1 MAAPCGNPILLQFLQ
16 DWYTSARDL
25 NEKKAPGLKK
35 ALESMR
41 ACPIPFAHPSEAQ
54 QLAHIGPKLV
64 ERLTTAMTEY
74 CITNGLPAPV
84 KPRGAKKRSTAAAIG
99 DHLAAQQEE
108 ENAPKR
114 RRTAP
119 SRMYVPAYRSG
130 GWAILLALHE
140 AEEEGGR
147 NFIGLHKEA
156 LIERA
161 QPYCNTSFDAPEA
174 AGGWYTAWNSVN
186 TLLGKNYVYVNNR
199 PKRYRLTE
207 MGMEVADGIVQAEKA
222 KENDNDGAA
231 PPPPARSGSAASRA
245 RTAVRASPNLPGR
258 WEESE
263 VEVEVQNNTIARGNA
278 RASVTR
284 ESVPRASVVSRSR
297 AGTAVPSRT
306 ATATPGNAVFA
317 EMGEISSDED
327 VRETSEQIAARRR
340 RLQMIYKD
348 KPEVYGATS
357 SAPSEERR
365 REIQQEGRSSRN
377 LAIEDARLQAA
388 ARPAGRT
395 ASAGS
400 RPPAAIEI
408 LDLDDD
414 DGASASRR
422 TTTASSSRTATATAT
437 ANSSRT
443 ATATAT
449 GSSRTNTNN
458 STAPEF
464 APFTPVMFKA
474 NTFTVELI
482 LDNREV
488 RSKTDRDYIQNNLSA
503 ANVTPQTR
511 KLEVGDA
518 MWIARS
524 HETGQEILLDFIVER
539 KRLDDLVSSIKD
551 GRFHE
556 QKFRLTKSGLKNV
569 IYIVE
574 EFTVREAE
582 NMQESI
588 LTAISST
595 QVVNGFFVKRT
606 AKLDD
611 TIRYLVRMTKM
622 LRSMYLGK
630 DLYIVPD
637 SHVEAHTYAQLREH
651 IKNTYPGKDFYL
663 RYETFSQ
670 LVTKGACMTL
680 RDLFLKMLMCV
691 RGISAEKALEIQ
703 RSFKTP
709 AELLEAYEK
718 CRDSHER
725 DNLVAEASK
734 NAVMRRKIP
743 AGVSKKVREV
753 WWGM

>member
-1 MAAPCGNPILLQFLQ
+1 
-16 DWYTSARDL
+16 
-25 NEKKAPGLKK
+25 
-35 ALESMR
+35 
-41 ACPIPFAHPSEAQ
+41 
-54 QLAHIGPKLV
+54 V

-74 CITNGLPAPV
+74 CITNGLPIPV
-84 KPRGAKKRSTAAAIG
+84 KPRGAQKRSTAAAVE
-99 DHLAAQQEE
+99 DHLAAQEE

-114 RRTAP
+114 RRTAQ
-119 SRMYVPAYRSG
+119 RTYVPAYRSG

-147 NFIGLHKEA
+147 NFIGLQKEA

-161 QPYCNTSFDAPEA
+161 QPYSNASFTAPETT
-174 AGGWYTAWNSVN
+174 GSFYTAWNSMS
-186 TLLGKNYVYVNNR
+186 TLLGKNYVYANNR

-207 MGMEVADGIVQAEKA
+207 IGMEVADGIAQAEKD
-222 KENDNDGAA
+222 KDNDGAA
-231 PPPPARSGSAASRA
+231 PPPASGGSAASGA
-245 RTAVRASPNLPGR
+245 RTAARATPNLPGR
-258 WEESE
+258 WEESDE
-263 VEVEVQNNTIARGNA
+263 ETEVQNNTTLRGNT
-278 RASVTR
+278 RRSVPGASVT
-284 ESVPRASVVSRSR
+284 SSR
-297 AGTAVPSRT
+297 TVTDVPSRT

-317 EMGEISSDED
+317 AIGEISSDED
-327 VRETSEQIAARRR
+327 SPAVRLTSEKIAAQRQ
-340 RLQMIYKD
+340 RLQEMYKD
-348 KPEVYGATS
+348 LPDEYAATS
-357 SAPSEERR
+357 SRPSEEQR
-365 REIQQEGRSSRN
+365 REIPQEVQRGRIRG
-377 LAIEDARLQAA
+377 EQWT

-395 ASAGS
+395 VSAGS
-400 RPPAAIEI
+400 RPAATEI
-408 LDLDDD
+408 LDLDDE

-422 TTTASSSRTATATAT
+422 TATAS
-437 ANSSRT
+437 
-443 ATATAT
+443 
-449 GSSRTNTNN
+449 SSRTNTNN
-458 STAPEF
+458 NIAPEF
-464 APFTPVMFKA
+464 APFTPAMFRA
-474 NTFTVELI
+474 NTFTIELI

-488 RSKTDRDYIQNNLSA
+488 RSTTDRLYIQNNLSA
-503 ANVTPQTR
+503 AQVTPLTR

-524 HETGQEILLDFIVER
+524 HETGQEIVLDFIVER

-574 EFTVREAE
+574 EFALREAVD
-582 NMQESI
+582 MQESI

-611 TIRYLVRMTKM
+611 TIRYLARMTKM
-622 LRSMYLGK
+622 IRSMYLGK

-637 SHVEAHTYAQLREH
+637 SHVEAHTYTQLREH
-651 IKNTYPGKDFYL
+651 IKTTYPGKDFYL

-670 LVTKGACMTL
+670 LVSKAACMTL

-709 AELLEAYEK
+709 MELLEAFEK
-718 CRDSHER
+718 CRNPSER

-734 NAVMRRKIP
+734 NAVMRRKVSAP
-743 AGVSKKVREV
+743 VSKKVREV
-753 WWGM
+753 WWGA